1 MSLHRLD
8 RLLLERLADGQ
19 FHSGAALADH
29 LRVTRTSV
37 WKHIRALDRLGL
49 NVASVPGRGY
59 RLLSPVELLS
69 PDTIQAGMSPSAA
82 RLLARLDIH
91 ERLDSTNTHLLQAA
105 AQGALPGSV
114 CLAEH
119 QLAGRGRLGRTWVS
133 PFGANIY
140 LSLLWRFESPAQ
152 VSGLSLAVG
161 VAVLRALR
169 SLGVQGAALKWPNDI
184 LWREAK
190 LGGIL
195 LEVAGESHGP
205 CVVVAGLG
213 LNRFLPEAA
222 ASQIDQAHTDL
233 TRMTGGRPPSRHDL
247 VCALLNDM
255 LPVFCDF
262 AETGLAPYLPEWRA
276 AHAHAGQEGQLRIGD
291 TLIEGRIVDITDEGL
306 LVLQETNGRTRTFA
320 SGDVSLRVKT
330 A

>member
-1 MSLHRLD
+1 VSLHRLD

-29 LRVTRTSV
+29 LEVTRTAV
-37 WKHIRALDRLGL
+37 WKHVRALDRLGL
-49 NVASVPGRGY
+49 DVASVPGRGY

-69 PDTIQAGMSPSAA
+69 ADLIQAGLSPEAA

-91 ERLDSTNTHLLQAA
+91 ERLDSTNSHLLQAA
-105 AQGALPGSV
+105 GAGALPGSV

-140 LSLLWRFESPAQ
+140 LSLLWRFESPARL
-152 VSGLSLAVG
+152 SGLSLAVG
-161 VAVLRALR
+161 VAALRAFR
-169 SLGVQGAALKWPNDI
+169 ALGIEDANLKWPNDI
-184 LWREAK
+184 LWQEAK

-213 LNRFLPEAA
+213 LNRYLPDAA

-233 TRMTGGRPPSRHDL
+233 TRMTGGRSPSRHAL
-247 VCALLNDM
+247 ISALLNAL
-255 LPVFCDF
+255 LPVFRDF
-262 AETGLAPYLPEWRA
+262 PDTGLTPYLPEWRA
-276 AHAHAGQEGQLRIGD
+276 AHAHAGQEGQLRMGD
-291 TLIEGRIVDITDEGL
+291 TVIEGRIVDITDEGY
-306 LVLQETNGRTRTFA
+306 LVLQEPSGGTRAFA

-330 A
+330 S